1 MGEGESYWTP
11 HLPMLDLMFDP
22 AQVSI
27 ALSAR
32 LLGRAKIRGVPQ
44 TYPKTLCGSPTGMG
58 ISPTAADAS
67 ALFDGQHDLEN
78 YRAIKRLCHVFVPIG
93 RLAQSL
99 LLFYRRPAIDVSSP
113 LCAVGRDIS
122 VRRAGDPKRFGRS
135 GASAPEAERS
145 TIRAMMQ
152 MRGTFV
158 DRFSRFARWWTGEL
172 VGCLPEGIRAKLVPN
187 RKKLVVL
194 IDNDR
199 VRLER
204 SDGKIEANIG
214 QLSLIGADQEDLRKA
229 IRRIMRKARLGPRQ
243 VVFRLDR
250 GKVLTRT
257 VDLPIAAAENLR
269 EVLGFEMDRY
279 TPFNATD
286 VYYDYRIIGT
296 HLKSKRLTVNLAVA
310 TREAV
315 NGAIDVARLLGLEPT
330 QIGFVSPAKSEE
342 ASFNFLRPAR
352 ARSHGPIWRG
362 ITACAALAFILLLAS
377 AVYQPIKLKQDALQA
392 SEARLTRARAE
403 AAESSRLKER
413 LDELLEQSGFVLRQ
427 KHTLTNVTELI
438 DEVTRLLP
446 DDTWLLQLDLK
457 GDALELT
464 GFAAKSSALIE
475 VIEGSP
481 LLTNAHFTSPVTPDP
496 KFEVDRFKLS
506 AFVAQRQSK

>member
-1 MGEGESYWTP
+1 
-11 HLPMLDLMFDP
+11 
-22 AQVSI
+22 
-27 ALSAR
+27 
-32 LLGRAKIRGVPQ
+32 
-44 TYPKTLCGSPTGMG
+44 MG
-58 ISPTAADAS
+58 ISPTAAGAS
-67 ALFDGQHDLEN
+67 AFLDWQNDLEIHQ
-78 YRAIKRLCHVFVPIG
+78 AIKRLCHVFVPIG

-99 LLFYRRPAIDVSSP
+99 LLPCRRSAINVSSP
-113 LCAVGRDIS
+113 LCAAGRNNS
-122 VRRAGDPKRFGRS
+122 TRRADAPKHFGLS
-135 GASAPEAERS
+135 GAGVPGTERS
-145 TIRAMMQ
+145 IIRTMMQ
-152 MRGTFV
+152 MRGTFG

-172 VGCLPEGIRAKLVPN
+172 VGCLPERIRIKLVPN

-194 IDNDR
+194 IDDDR
-199 VRLER
+199 VRIER
-204 SDGKIEANIG
+204 SDGDIEAKIG
-214 QLSLIGADQEDLRKA
+214 ELPLIGADPADLRKA
-229 IRRIMRKARLGPRQ
+229 MRRIMRKARLGPRQ
-243 VVFRLDR
+243 AVFRLDR
-250 GKVLTRT
+250 GKVLMRS

-279 TPFNATD
+279 TPFNAKD
-286 VYYDYRIIGT
+286 VYYDYRIIDT
-296 HLKSKRLTVNLAVA
+296 HLKSKRITVNLAVA

-315 NGAIDVARLLGLEPT
+315 DGAVDVARLLGLEPT
-330 QIGFVSPAKSEE
+330 QIGFVSPAESEE

-362 ITACAALAFILLLAS
+362 ITACAALTFMLLLAS
-377 AVYQPIKLKQDALQA
+377 AVYLPIKLKQDALQA

-403 AAESSRLKER
+403 AAESSRLQER
-413 LDELLEQSGFVLRQ
+413 LDELLEQSGFVLQQ

-464 GFAAKSSALIE
+464 GFAAKPSALIE

-496 KFEVDRFKLS
+496 KLDVDRFKLS
-506 AFVAQRQSK
+506 AFVVQRRPK